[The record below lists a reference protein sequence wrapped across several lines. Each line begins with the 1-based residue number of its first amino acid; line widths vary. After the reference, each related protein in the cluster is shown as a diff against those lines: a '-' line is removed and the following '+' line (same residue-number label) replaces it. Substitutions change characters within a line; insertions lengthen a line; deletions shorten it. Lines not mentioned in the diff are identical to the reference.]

1 MKTKTLKEI
10 NAQASNILC
19 AIVKTDLNESDK
31 VARMRKVNA
40 ISRRY
45 GRNALNYLKKQLS
58 PVELDEYGV
67 ITSVPASISAK

>member
-19 AIVKTDLNESDK
+19 AIVKADLNESDK

-58 PVELDEYGV
+58 PAELDEYFAV
-67 ITSVPASISAK
+67 TEIPVNIYTK